1 MPKSVM
7 PFFEPLPYY
16 MSAIG
21 MQGARFIDGNDGSG
35 AGAVGGEKP
44 ADDAKPDADIK
55 PDEDKKPDTDFKSDE
70 SKATVLADLKK
81 ERDDRKRFQGEVTER
96 DTQISTLTESLT
108 EKTNAVTERE
118 ATITAKDSEIA
129 VLKLALTHGISDA
142 DDLELLGSVAD
153 ADKRAT
159 LAERL
164 GKQAGGSGVVRKSG
178 TGNDGGVG
186 AGGSVA
192 AGKDLYASRKK

>member
-1 MPKSVM
+1 MPNPVM
-7 PFFEPLPYY
+7 PFYEPLPYY

-21 MQGARFIDGNDGSG
+21 MRGARFVEGNDGSG
-35 AGAVGGEKP
+35 AGAEGDNKP
-44 ADDAKPDADIK
+44 DSDAKPDADSKPAEDLK
-55 PDEDKKPDTDFKSDE
+55 PDSGFKSDE

-96 DTQISTLTESLT
+96 DTQIGTLTESLT
-108 EKTNAVTERE
+108 EKTNAVTERD
-118 ATITAKDSEIA
+118 ATITSKDSEIA
-129 VLKLALTHGISDA
+129 VLKLAVTHGISDA

-153 ADKRAT
+153 EAKRAI

-164 GKQAGGSGVVRKSG
+164 GKQASGNGVVRKSG
-178 TGNDGGVG
+178 TGNGNDG

-192 AGKDLYASRKK
+192 AGKDLYSSRKK